1 MGYYS
6 ENIKKHLWKEILV
19 YQTKILYI
27 QDFILHELNSSNKE
41 LRISKLDPSEIPDS
55 SLPDHHIL
63 ILNFRIQFNQNIYFI
78 LFCNF
83 STYSLKPEQIQPK

>member
-55 SLPDHHIL
+55 SLPNFLRNDLVSIL
-63 ILNFRIQFNQNIYFI
+63 KI
-78 LFCNF
+78 
-83 STYSLKPEQIQPK
+83 